1 MESCHSLCRAAADGA
16 SFRVLDC
23 GDCGIDDTGA
33 TALADLLILNN
44 NLQRMYLNMNDVTEK
59 GARALAAAL
68 AARPGLKLLTLDLSD
83 NVGMGNDSAVALA
96 AACRATAPVEIRI
109 SNCGIAD
116 VSALAFKDR
125 VSLKEN
131 DGIKRL
137 HLGRIDLGPETK
149 LLLAKVAVQGDVK
162 LFMTGEE

>member
-1 MESCHSLCRAAADGA
+1 LCRAAADGA

-83 NVGMGNDSAVALA
+83 NVGMGN
-96 AACRATAPVEIRI
+96 
-109 SNCGIAD
+109 
-116 VSALAFKDR
+116 VSAPAFKDR